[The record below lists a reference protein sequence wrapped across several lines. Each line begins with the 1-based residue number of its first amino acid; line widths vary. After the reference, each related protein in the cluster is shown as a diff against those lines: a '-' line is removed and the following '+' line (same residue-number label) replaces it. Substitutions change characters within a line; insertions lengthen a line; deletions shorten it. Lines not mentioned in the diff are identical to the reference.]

1 MPIFRKTINLG
12 DRVQLLGAFS
22 DHGCSHLNER
32 GKVVALAL
40 RDDGSGVMTA
50 TVLLDAH
57 RSEGTT
63 HLAPTDWLERL

>member
-1 MPIFRKTINLG
+1 MPLFRKTIKLG
-12 DRVQLLGAFS
+12 DRVRLVGAFS

-40 RDDGSGVMTA
+40 RNDSDVMTA
-50 TVLLDAH
+50 TVLLDVH
-57 RSEGTT
+57 HNEGTT